1 MPPEPSANKPKLSP
15 KKAAVTG
22 LAMTSRD
29 VVTPQDACEH
39 LSKTRLAV
47 YTGPTATPGEA
58 GVLYD
63 RTGASLMALTLNGV
77 RLAPRFS
84 RKNGRPLPLPM
95 QPGHEL
101 LACYAELTKA
111 PELRP
116 EMGFDIRLGGAAPP
130 SVATEPP
137 APTPTLKKRFET
149 CLVDAAQQLAGADV
163 EQGPVSISGRFL
175 PPDGQQLKAP
185 KVPRAEALLELEAR
199 AASKE
204 LRRGGSVVVRVAV
217 RNRGK
222 KDLAYVRANCERA
235 TLLEF
240 SAPGLV
246 YGGKVSPCTSRW
258 ERKVTIKPGRETVDT
273 IRVKAEATA
282 EPGLRRFQIFRRLGE
297 APTSPIVCSKPITLK
312 VKP

>member
-1 MPPEPSANKPKLSP
+1 MAE
-15 KKAAVTG
+15 VTG
-22 LAMTSRD
+22 LAAKAMEDT
-29 VVTPQDACEH
+29 TPQLACEQ
-39 LSKTRLAV
+39 LAKARLAV

-58 GVLYD
+58 GVIYD

-84 RKNGRPLPLPM
+84 KKNGRPLPLPM

-101 LACYAELTKA
+101 LACYAVLTKA

-116 EMGFDIRLGGAAPP
+116 EMGFDIRLGGAAPA

-137 APTPTLKKRFET
+137 APTPALKRRFEA
-149 CLVDAAQQLAGADV
+149 CLLDAAQQLAGADA
-163 EQGPVSISGRFL
+163 EQSPVSISGRFL
-175 PPDGQQLKAP
+175 PPDGKQLKAP
-185 KVPRAEALLELEAR
+185 RVPRVEKSLELEAR

-204 LRRGGSVVVRVAV
+204 LRRGDSVVVNVAV

-222 KDLAYVRANCERA
+222 KNLTYVRADCERA

-246 YGGKVSPCTSRW
+246 YGGKRSPCTSRW
-258 ERKVTIKPGRETVDT
+258 ERKVTIKPGRETVDA
-273 IRVKAEATA
+273 IRVKAESTA
-282 EPGLRRFQIFRRLGE
+282 EPGLRRFQIFRRLGA
-297 APTSPIVCSKPITLK
+297 APASPIVCSQPITLEI
-312 VKP
+312 KP

>member
-1 MPPEPSANKPKLSP
+1 
-15 KKAAVTG
+15 
-22 LAMTSRD
+22 
-29 VVTPQDACEH
+29 VTPQDACEQ

-63 RTGASLMALTLNGV
+63 RTGASLIALTLNGV

-84 RKNGRPLPLPM
+84 KKNGRPLPLPM
-95 QPGHEL
+95 QPGHAL

-111 PELRP
+111 PEIRP
-116 EMGFDIRLGGAAPP
+116 EMGFTIRLGGAAAA

-137 APTPTLKKRFET
+137 APTPALKRRFET

-163 EQGPVSISGRFL
+163 EQGAVSISGRFL
-175 PPDGQQLKAP
+175 PPDGQQLKP
-185 KVPRAEALLELEAR
+185 PRVLRAEAPLELEAR

-204 LRRGGSVVVRVAV
+204 LRRGDSVVVSVAV

-222 KDLAYVRANCERA
+222 KDLTYVRATCERA

-240 SAPGLV
+240 SASGLV

-273 IRVKAEATA
+273 IRVKAESTA

-297 APTSPIVCSKPITLK
+297 VPASPIVCSKPITLE